1 MHFEK
6 PELLWTIIF
15 SIIPLIHMARE
26 LSQVKKTKKFIFK
39 TKQAAKLNEKK
50 YKVRILVK
58 NIFLAIS
65 CISMAFALA
74 NPYWGT
80 KVVPVQKNGNSLT
93 LVFDVSWSMMADD
106 CQDGKTRLAQAK
118 AYGRDLILEKTNGVD
133 IASIAVV
140 ATKGSAVTLVPQTE
154 DHNEALSLIEA
165 LNPGMFSTTGSN
177 IAKGIEEAIQTF
189 PANQARQNTIVV
201 FTDAG
206 ETDGSIEKA
215 IIQAASHGINVFIVG
230 FGSSAGTDIF
240 IGNDFVTNFK
250 IFNEENQENL
260 EIERLQNLEKQKI
273 AGKTPVSVHTKL
285 ESEKIQRTIEDLK
298 SKTSF
303 PKIKIEYL
311 DGNSEIE
318 KATLISF
325 IYRDSDSNAEKSQL
339 LGYETKNVSH
349 HTFFIALSFCFALV
363 GIFFGYF
370 TMPIF
375 KSAALII
382 FLISLNSCSAT
393 IEQETFI
400 LQGSFFWHQ
409 GNYQKAEIKFLE
421 TLSQAN
427 NSNNKLLEQY
437 AILGLGS
444 SYAMQNEE
452 IAAYSRLTSISEDSP
467 DAIKFSSN
475 YNMGVLAFSQGD
487 YKQATEYFKKALLID
502 STSVDAKINYELSL
516 KQEQKEIQGS
526 ENREKTA
533 SAAQKTVLKDTL
545 FSIIRENDQNIWKNH
560 QKEQS
565 PQNSLDY

>member
-1 MHFEK
+1 MNFEK
-6 PELLWTIIF
+6 PELLWTMIF
-15 SIIPLIHMARE
+15 SLIPLIHMARE
-26 LSQVKKTKKFIFK
+26 LSQVKKTKNFIFK
-39 TKQAAKLNEKK
+39 TKQLAKLKEKE
-50 YKVRILVK
+50 YKVRILIK
-58 NIFLAIS
+58 NIFLALC
-65 CISMAFALA
+65 CICLAFALA

-93 LVFDVSWSMMADD
+93 MVFDVSWSMMADD
-106 CQDGKTRLAQAK
+106 CEEGKTRLSQAK
-118 AYGRDLILEKTNGVD
+118 AYARDLILEKSEGID
-133 IASIAVV
+133 IASVAVV
-140 ATKGSAVTLVPQTE
+140 ATKGNAVTLVPQTE
-154 DHNEALSLIEA
+154 DHNEALTLIEA
-165 LNPGMFSTTGSN
+165 LNPGMFTTVGSN
-177 IAKGIEEAIQTF
+177 IAKGIEEAVLSF

-230 FGSSAGTDIF
+230 FGSQEGTDIF
-240 IGNDFVTNFK
+240 IGNDFVTNFR
-250 IFNEENQENL
+250 IFNEENQEES
-260 EIERLQNLEKQKI
+260 EIEQLQNLEKQKI
-273 AGKTPVSVHTKL
+273 ANKNPVTVHTKL
-285 ESEKIQRTIEDLK
+285 ESDKIETMIADLK

-311 DGNSEIE
+311 DGKSEIE
-318 KATLISF
+318 KAKLISF
-325 IYRDSDSNAEKSQL
+325 IYRNADDNSEKSQL
-339 LGYETKNVSH
+339 IGYETKNVSH
-349 HTFFIALSFCFALV
+349 HTLFIVLAFSFALLGV
-363 GIFFGYF
+363 FFGYF
-370 TMPIF
+370 TVPLV
-375 KSAALII
+375 KSSALIV
-382 FLISLNSCSAT
+382 FLLLLNSCSAT
-393 IEQETFI
+393 IEQESYL

-427 NSNNKLLEQY
+427 DSNNKLLEQY

-487 YKQATEYFKKALLID
+487 YKLATEYFKKALTID
-502 STSVDAKINYELSL
+502 SNSVDAKINYELSL
-516 KQEQKEIQGS
+516 KQEQKDNQGS
-526 ENREKTA
+526 ENKGKSA
-533 SAAQKTVLKDTL
+533 SAAQRTVLKDTL

>member
-1 MHFEK
+1 M
-6 PELLWTIIF
+6 
-15 SIIPLIHMARE
+15 
-26 LSQVKKTKKFIFK
+26 
-39 TKQAAKLNEKK
+39 
-50 YKVRILVK
+50 
-58 NIFLAIS
+58 
-65 CISMAFALA
+65 
-74 NPYWGT
+74 
-80 KVVPVQKNGNSLT
+80 
-93 LVFDVSWSMMADD
+93 
-106 CQDGKTRLAQAK
+106 
-118 AYGRDLILEKTNGVD
+118 
-133 IASIAVV
+133 
-140 ATKGSAVTLVPQTE
+140 
-154 DHNEALSLIEA
+154 
-165 LNPGMFSTTGSN
+165 
-177 IAKGIEEAIQTF
+177 AKGIEEAILTF

-230 FGSSAGTDIF
+230 FGSTAGTDIF
-240 IGNDFVTNFK
+240 IGNDFVTNIK

-273 AGKTPVSVHTKL
+273 ASKTPVSVHTKL
-285 ESEKIQRTIEDLK
+285 ESEKIQRTIADLK

-318 KATLISF
+318 KAKLISF

-393 IEQETFI
+393 IEQETYI

>member
-1 MHFEK
+1 
-6 PELLWTIIF
+6 
-15 SIIPLIHMARE
+15 
-26 LSQVKKTKKFIFK
+26 
-39 TKQAAKLNEKK
+39 
-50 YKVRILVK
+50 
-58 NIFLAIS
+58 
-65 CISMAFALA
+65 
-74 NPYWGT
+74 
-80 KVVPVQKNGNSLT
+80 
-93 LVFDVSWSMMADD
+93 
-106 CQDGKTRLAQAK
+106 
-118 AYGRDLILEKTNGVD
+118 
-133 IASIAVV
+133 
-140 ATKGSAVTLVPQTE
+140 
-154 DHNEALSLIEA
+154 
-165 LNPGMFSTTGSN
+165 
-177 IAKGIEEAIQTF
+177 
-189 PANQARQNTIVV
+189 
-201 FTDAG
+201 
-206 ETDGSIEKA
+206 
-215 IIQAASHGINVFIVG
+215 
-230 FGSSAGTDIF
+230 
-240 IGNDFVTNFK
+240 
-250 IFNEENQENL
+250 
-260 EIERLQNLEKQKI
+260 
-273 AGKTPVSVHTKL
+273 
-285 ESEKIQRTIEDLK
+285 
-298 SKTSF
+298 
-303 PKIKIEYL
+303 
-311 DGNSEIE
+311 
-318 KATLISF
+318 
-325 IYRDSDSNAEKSQL
+325 
-339 LGYETKNVSH
+339 
-349 HTFFIALSFCFALV
+349 
-363 GIFFGYF
+363 
-370 TMPIF
+370 MPIF

-393 IEQETFI
+393 IEQETYI

-526 ENREKTA
+526 GNREKTA